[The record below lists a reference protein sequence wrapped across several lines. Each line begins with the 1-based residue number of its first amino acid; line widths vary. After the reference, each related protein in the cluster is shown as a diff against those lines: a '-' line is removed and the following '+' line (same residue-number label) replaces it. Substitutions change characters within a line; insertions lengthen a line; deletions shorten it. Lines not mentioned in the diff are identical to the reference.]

1 MTNTNEWR
9 VNDGTVP
16 ECVGPDTVIE
26 VWYRNGDVSV
36 WSYRRGNDDPSYW
49 TIDDCDLDIIRWRFV

>member
-26 VWYRNGDVSV
+26 AEYLDGTIEAWKYGQNHHEC
-36 WSYRRGNDDPSYW
+36 YW
-49 TIDDCDLDIIRWRFV
+49 TFDGFEYDIIRWRFV